1 MARPTRLDTPTPAAA
16 SQAAKPKAMPRSDDL
31 LVPAQD
37 FLDTTPKPSSSTALP
52 SPSSMGLTQF
62 LDGVADTLRRF
73 HGMAQWVQCEV
84 AFVQAKN
91 KGYWMLGL
99 QETNTKGQKQAAA
112 EAIVWSNDADRV
124 MGLFERVTGEPLAAG
139 MRVLL
144 RVELSFSAQWGLRLI
159 CKGIEPRWTLGETAQ
174 ARAKLRQTLIQEGL
188 WDTNR
193 RLTAPADFTRLAVV
207 SPEGSAG
214 VEDFLRETA
223 LLEKHRL
230 CQVQVFHAPFEGNNA
245 SAAIPAAFERITEA
259 GPFDAVCV
267 VRGGGAA
274 SGIAWLD
281 HEAIVRAALACP
293 FPLVTGIGHERDNTL
308 LDDIALLP
316 QGTPSKAAAYITQVI
331 VERARAAEQAWESV
345 STQAIQRLDFAAQ
358 KAERLVQEV
367 FQAALA
373 RIDRQAST
381 VDALLR
387 ESIGLGPQAT
397 LERGYALA
405 LDGKRLV
412 TSAQQAL
419 EHPQLTLRF
428 ADGSVNV
435 TLDLDPPP

>member
-1 MARPTRLDTPTPAAA
+1 MARPTRLAITPDPATAL
-16 SQAAKPKAMPRSDDL
+16 PKAAVDADALTR
-31 LVPAQD
+31 PAQD
-37 FLDTTPKPSSSTALP
+37 PLGPSVAKAPESQAGCPMP
-52 SPSSMGLTQF
+52 SVGLTQF

-73 HGMAQWVQCEV
+73 HGIPQWVQCEV
-84 AFVQAKN
+84 AFVQAKS

-99 QETNTKGQKQAAA
+99 QETNAKGQKQAAA

-144 RVELSFSAQWGLRLI
+144 RVELSFSAQWGMRLI
-159 CKGIEPRWTLGETAQ
+159 CKGIEPRWTLGEAAQ
-174 ARAKLRQTLIQEGL
+174 ARSRLRQALIQEGI
-188 WDTNR
+188 WDNNR
-193 RLTAPADFTRLAVV
+193 HLPAPADFTRIAVV

-214 VEDFLRETA
+214 VEDFLRETG
-223 LLEKHRL
+223 LLAKYGL
-230 CQVQVFHAPFEGNNA
+230 CQVEVFHAPFEGDNA
-245 SAAIPAAFERITEA
+245 STAIPAAFERLA
-259 GPFDAVCV
+259 QVGPFDAVCV

-281 HEAIVRAALACP
+281 HEAILRAALACP

-316 QGTPSKAAAYITQVI
+316 QGTPSKAAAHITQVI
-331 VERARAAEQAWESV
+331 VARARAAEQAWESV
-345 STQAIQRLDFAAQ
+345 STQALQRLDFAAQ
-358 KAERLVQEV
+358 KAEHLTQEV
-367 FQAALA
+367 FQTAMA
-373 RIDRQAST
+373 RIDHQTTT

-405 LDGKRLV
+405 LHGQRLV
-412 TSAQQAL
+412 TTVQQAL
-419 EHPQLTLRF
+419 EHPHLTLRF
-428 ADGSVNV
+428 SDGSVNV
-435 TLDLDPPP
+435 TLDLDTTP